1 MRLTDLLQ
9 LIDGLNLNTKFY
21 LKHDDKLLKWGKL
34 TIAEG
39 KCLLLPGQ
47 TAMTK
52 QKLIK
57 LVGRMRG
64 RGIPLL
70 MVIDQKEYSIFGL
83 QIREDTG
90 QAILM

>member
-9 LIDGLNLNTKFY
+9 LIDDLNLNTKFY

-70 MVIDQKEYSIFGL
+70 MVIDQKNIPFSAYRF
-83 QIREDTG
+83 
-90 QAILM
+90 AKILDKQF

>member
-1 MRLTDLLQ
+1 
-9 LIDGLNLNTKFY
+9 
-21 LKHDDKLLKWGKL
+21 
-34 TIAEG
+34 
-39 KCLLLPGQ
+39 
-47 TAMTK
+47 MTK

>member
-9 LIDGLNLNTKFY
+9 LIDDLNLNTKFY

-52 QKLIK
+52 
-57 LVGRMRG
+57 
-64 RGIPLL
+64 
-70 MVIDQKEYSIFGL
+70 
-83 QIREDTG
+83 
-90 QAILM
+90 

>member
-9 LIDGLNLNTKFY
+9 LIDDLNLNTNFY
-21 LKHDDKLLKWGKL
+21 LKHDDQLLKWSKL
-34 TIAEG
+34 TITDG
-39 KCLLLPGQ
+39 KCLLFPGQ
-47 TAMTK
+47 KAMTK

-57 LVGRMRG
+57 LVSRMHG

-70 MVIDQKEYSIFGL
+70 MVIDQKEYPIFGL
-83 QIREDTG
+83 QIREDSG

>member
-9 LIDGLNLNTKFY
+9 LINDLNLNTSFY
-21 LKHDDKLLKWGKL
+21 LKHDDQLLMWGKL
-34 TIAEG
+34 TITDG
-39 KCLLLPGQ
+39 KCLLYPGQ
-47 TAMTK
+47 KAMTK

-70 MVIDQKEYSIFGL
+70 MVIDQQEYPIFGL
-83 QIREDTG
+83 QIHEDTN
-90 QAILM
+90 QVILI